1 MSEFLAEACLGKMP
15 LVSTNKL
22 FKSPS
27 GLIFECCG
35 VARAVLVIIDKIE
48 VLIDFHIYAILEFDI
63 FIGYPLENLIQEKPS
78 HGSLDESVGKTA
90 FATRTSCPVN
100 PMAKQH
106 LTHDPFEE
114 VKFVSPFISPKLAYE
129 IERIPSPSLKPK
141 PCPFGHLDV
150 VLDNGRDSM
159 LILHDMFLKNDNFCG
174 MDMLLSTRCFHED
187 DNLLLIL
194 ICKLF
199 KRMVV
204 DAFVYDKFCKSRSS
218 TVVLTLQL
226 EH

>member
-22 FKSPS
+22 FKSHS
-27 GLIFECCG
+27 RLIFECCG
-35 VARAVLVIIDKIE
+35 ITRVVPVIIDKIE

-90 FATRTSCPVN
+90 FATCTSCPVN

-114 VKFVSPFISPKLAYE
+114 VKFVSLFISPKLYYE
-129 IERIPSPSLKPK
+129 MKHPPSSLLEPE
-141 PCPFGHLDV
+141 PCPAGYP
-150 VLDNGRDSM
+150 NI
-159 LILHDMFLKNDNFCG
+159 ILEK
-174 MDMLLSTRCFHED
+174 E
-187 DNLLLIL
+187 NLCAMNIP
-194 ICKLF
+194 K
-199 KRMVV
+199 
-204 DAFVYDKFCKSRSS
+204 AP
-218 TVVLTLQL
+218 TL
-226 EH
+226 EA